1 MSDPPLGQDQ
11 LTPTQRI
18 GVQLFDELEQ
28 RIPRAEV
35 TEVVA
40 LVSGI
45 CQQVAPGCF
54 VEARGSYCR
63 GKKVGD

>member
-1 MSDPPLGQDQ
+1 
-11 LTPTQRI
+11 
-18 GVQLFDELEQ
+18 VQLFDELEQ